1 MDGSLEFQA
10 LNREASLALEAT
22 RVGLEAISKAHSSRQ
37 GLYLQGFFN
46 LATAIERIGKIAI
59 IVDHAL
65 ENNGQFPQDKT
76 LRAVGHDVL
85 DLTKNMQ
92 TMRLRYAD
100 SDAFGAFPDD
110 DFVPAML
117 EILSDFAT
125 GARYYNLDSL
135 VQGVGLKRSLGNP
148 VAVWQQRVSLPILE
162 KHYTG
167 IRRER
172 GDGLA
177 AIIGERMAPFSMV
190 RGWDESGNHISDV
203 TAMLT
208 GSQAARHIQ
217 RWTPFYL
224 CRLFRFY
231 TMLLKSLSYA
241 SLEKQVPF
249 IPWMGDHFGRFVND
263 DAFFKKYKVW
273 RY

>member
-1 MDGSLEFQA
+1 MDGSPEFQA

-22 RVGLEAISKAHSSRQ
+22 CVGLEAISKAHSSRQ

-59 IVDHAL
+59 IVDHVL
-65 ENNGQFPQDKT
+65 ENGGEFPQDKV
-76 LRAVGHDVL
+76 LRTIGHDVL
-85 DLTKNMQ
+85 DLTKNMRV
-92 TMRLRYAD
+92 MRSRYAD
-100 SDAFGAFPDD
+100 DDAFGAFPND

-117 EILSDFAT
+117 EILSNFAT
-125 GARYYNLDSL
+125 GARYYNLDLL
-135 VQGVGLKRSLGNP
+135 VGGAGLERSLGNP
-148 VAVWQQRVSLPILE
+148 VAIWQKRVSLPILE
-162 KHYTG
+162 KHYIG
-167 IRRER
+167 ARRER
-172 GDGLA
+172 DDALA
-177 AIIGERMAPFSMV
+177 AVVGARMAPFSMV
-190 RGWDESGNHISDV
+190 RGWDESGNQINDV
-203 TAMLT
+203 TAMLM
-208 GSQAARHIQ
+208 GSQAAKHVQ
-217 RWTPFYL
+217 KWTPFYL